1 MNILITGGTGFIGK
15 ALLPH
20 LNHDQVTVLSRNPNR
35 AYQRLGH
42 HIKVLTTL
50 DSLDNLD
57 EFEVVINLAGEPI
70 ADKRWTDKQK
80 DEICRS
86 RWQLTRQLVDKL
98 KAGAEPP
105 HTLLSGSAVG
115 YYGDQQHTA
124 FDESLEVQGNKNSD
138 FAHTV
143 CRKWE
148 EAALAAQSEHTRV
161 CLLRTGIVLGKGGG
175 ALSKLLPVY
184 RMGLGGPI
192 GSGEQYFPWIHL
204 QDMVK
209 GILFLMRQTDA
220 RGPYNLTAPNPVT
233 HKEFSQ
239 TLAKVLHRPHI
250 LSTPEWLLRI
260 GMGEAAQMLLDSQRA
275 LPARLEAH
283 GFHFCYP
290 ELERA
295 LKNTLTEQES
305 RVTRVE

>member
-1 MNILITGGTGFIGK
+1 MKILITGGTGFIGK

-20 LNHDQVTVLSRNPNR
+20 LNHDQVTVLSRSPNR

-42 HIKVLTTL
+42 HIKVITGL
-50 DSLDNLD
+50 DKLDTLD
-57 EFEVVINLAGEPI
+57 EFDVVINLAGEPI

-80 DEICRS
+80 EEICHS
-86 RWQLTRQLVDKL
+86 RWQLTQQL
-98 KAGAEPP
+98 AGKMMAGTTPP
-105 HTLLSGSAVG
+105 HTFISGSAVG
-115 YYGDQQHTA
+115 YYGNQQHEA
-124 FDESLEVQGNKNSD
+124 FDESLDVQRDD

-143 CRKWE
+143 CRTWE
-148 EAALAAQSEHTRV
+148 EAALVAQSEQTRV

-175 ALSKLLPVY
+175 ALAKLVPLY
-184 RMGLGGPI
+184 KMGLGGPI

-209 GILFLMRQTDA
+209 GIMFLIHHKAAQ
-220 RGPYNLTAPNPVT
+220 GPFNLTAPNPVT
-233 HKEFSQ
+233 NKEFSQ

-250 LSTPEWLLRI
+250 MSTPEWLLRF
-260 GMGEAAQMLLDSQRA
+260 GMGESAQMLLDSQRA
-275 LPARLEAH
+275 LPAKLEAH

-295 LKNTLTEQES
+295 LKSALNEPES